1 MFEKIVSLKAEAEK
15 SLLLAQAK
23 VEVYEE
29 ILAVIKDDEVCEAPE
44 AVEPVAEEQPFATEE
59 STQDFI

>member
-29 ILAVIKDDEVCEAPE
+29 ILAVIKNDECKATE
-44 AVEPVAEEQPFATEE
+44 AVEPMADEEPDAVEP
-59 STQDFI
+59 STSDFI